1 MGRCHPLDGGAPAF
15 FLVYHFPGCAAP
27 VGESG
32 PAMWGNGGGVQQKTG
47 RKMPAAAHYF
57 SFSRCNSGRM
67 AISVASISSSS
78 RPKIST

>member
-47 RKMPAAAHYF
+47 RKMPAAAH
-57 SFSRCNSGRM
+57 
-67 AISVASISSSS
+67 
-78 RPKIST
+78 